1 MKTAPKQGN
10 KPLNEIRESLQAYA
24 DRGVFRG
31 FSEGKH
37 GQFTFV
43 WLLRREMEL
52 LADTEKQLLRFKQLL
67 PGIPTSSELYGEL
80 KTFLAARHD
89 SDLPEHRRIDRAR
102 AVLSCT
108 NQRGAVTIALKVKN
122 DEYAY
127 GVNRLVNL
135 VHELFLY
142 LREHHTEYLVENF
155 DVPQE

>member
-1 MKTAPKQGN
+1 MKKT
-10 KPLNEIRESLQAYA
+10 PLQEVRESLQVYA
-24 DRGVFRG
+24 TRGVFRG
-31 FSEGKH
+31 FSEEKS
-37 GQFTFV
+37 GQFLFV

-52 LADTEKQLLRFKQLL
+52 IADTEKHVLRFRQLL
-67 PGIPTSSELYGEL
+67 PGIPTASELYGEL
-80 KTFLAARHD
+80 KTFLAERHD
-89 SDLPEHRRIDRAR
+89 EDLPEHRRIDRAR

-122 DEYAY
+122 DDYAY

>member
-1 MKTAPKQGN
+1 MARALAEN
-10 KPLNEIRESLQAYA
+10 RSLYIVREGLQAYA

-31 FSEGKH
+31 FSEGKN

-43 WLLRREMEL
+43 WLLHRQMEL

-67 PGIPTSSELYGEL
+67 PGIATKSELYSEL

-89 SDLPEHRRIDRAR
+89 DELPEHRRIDRAR
-102 AVLSCT
+102 ALLSCT
-108 NQRGAVTIALKVKN
+108 NQRGAVSILLKVKN

-142 LREHHTEYLVENF
+142 LREHHTDYLVENF
-155 DVPQE
+155 DVPEE